1 MTKKKIVLLFS
12 SVMLLG
18 GLTFST
24 AQPNGWQNRQRIR
37 ENLFTLR
44 LLRLTQALDLTEDQ
58 TARIYPMI
66 NRIEKEKLEIQKQM
80 SADIADLRRLVNE
93 QAPREAE
100 IEAKNKNIK
109 AARESIRVKDIE
121 LDEFLE
127 KNLTTVQRARYLL
140 FQIEFYRVLN
150 DSLDRVRMMRNKR
163 IPPVK
168 K

>member
-1 MTKKKIVLLFS
+1 MTRKKIVLLFS
-12 SVMLLG
+12 SLMLLG
-18 GLTFST
+18 GLTFSST
-24 AQPNGWQNRQRIR
+24 QPNGWQNRQRVR

-44 LLRLTQALDLTEDQ
+44 LLRMTQALDLTEDQ
-58 TARIYPMI
+58 TARIYPVI
-66 NRIEKEKLEIQKQM
+66 NRIEKQKLEIQKQM
-80 SADIADLRRLVNE
+80 SADIADLKRLVNE

-100 IEAKNKNIK
+100 IDSKNKEIK
-109 AARESIRVKDIE
+109 AARESIRAKDIE

-150 DSLDRVRMMRNKR
+150 DSLDRVRMMRNKPSPR
-163 IPPVK
+163 IK